1 MSTTPAAVS
10 AVRAARVAD
19 AARGTRL
26 DRWLAVTYPDLSRAR
41 IQALIAAGHVA
52 VDGTTLRTASYR
64 VKPGERITLAVPPI
78 ADAAPAA
85 QAIPL
90 AIVYEDADV
99 IVVDKPAG
107 LVVHPAAGNP
117 DRTLINALLYHCG
130 ASLTGVGGVKRPG
143 IVHRLDKDTSGLIV
157 AAKNERAHQALIA
170 QFAARTIDRLYLAV
184 VWGVPTPSEG
194 RIEGNIGRSPR
205 HRKKMAL
212 LARGGR
218 AAATRYKVVRILDLG
233 VASVIECRLET
244 GRTHQI
250 RVHVSAR
257 GHPVVGDPTYG
268 RAPRRLTAK
277 RRTELA
283 FDRQALHAAN
293 LGFDHPRSG
302 QRLWFK
308 SELPQ
313 DMRELINRLDQS

>member
-1 MSTTPAAVS
+1 MSTTPAAT
-10 AVRAARVAD
+10 AVRAACVAD

-26 DRWLAVTYPDLSRAR
+26 DRWLAAIHPDLSRAR
-41 IQALIAAGHVA
+41 VQALIAAGLVA

-64 VKPGERITLAVPPI
+64 VKPGERITLTVPP
-78 ADAAPAA
+78 AAEAAPLA

-117 DRTLINALLYHCG
+117 DRTLVNALLYHCG

-157 AAKNERAHQALIA
+157 AAKNEPAHHALVA
-170 QFAARTIDRLYLAV
+170 QFAARTIERHYVAI
-184 VWGVPTPSEG
+184 VWGVPTPSAG
-194 RIEGNIGRSPR
+194 RIEGNIGRSPH

-218 AAATRYKVVRILDLG
+218 AAATRYKVVRILDRG
-233 VASVIECRLET
+233 VASVVECRLET

-250 RVHVSAR
+250 RVHLSAR
-257 GHPVVGDPTYG
+257 GYPVVGDPTYG
-268 RAPRRLTAK
+268 RTPRRLSVH

-283 FDRQALHAAN
+283 FARQALHAAS

-302 QRLWFK
+302 ERLRIA

-313 DMRELINRLDQS
+313 DMRELIDRLDQS

>member
-1 MSTTPAAVS
+1 MSTTPATVP
-10 AVRAARVAD
+10 AVRAVRVAD
-19 AARGTRL
+19 DARGTRL
-26 DRWLAVTYPDLSRAR
+26 DRWLAAIHPDFSRAR

-52 VDGTTLRTASYR
+52 VGGTTLRTASYR
-64 VKPGERITLAVPPI
+64 VKPGERITLAVPPVT
-78 ADAAPAA
+78 AAAPAA

-117 DRTLINALLYHCG
+117 DRTLVNALLYHCG
-130 ASLTGVGGVKRPG
+130 TSLTGVGGVKRPG

-157 AAKNERAHQALIA
+157 AAKNERAHRALVA
-170 QFAARTIDRLYLAV
+170 QFADRTIERHYIAV
-184 VWGVPTPSEG
+184 VWGVPAPSEG
-194 RIEGNIGRSPR
+194 RIAGNIGRSPR

-218 AAATRYKVVRILDLG
+218 AAATRYKVVRILDRG

-257 GHPVVGDPTYG
+257 GYPVVGDPTYG
-268 RAPRRLTAK
+268 RTPRRLTAK

-283 FDRQALHAAN
+283 FARQALHAAS

-302 QRLWFK
+302 ERLRFT

-313 DMRELINRLDQS
+313 DIRELIDRLDQS

>member
-1 MSTTPAAVS
+1 MSTTPAAT
-10 AVRAARVAD
+10 AVRAACVAD

-26 DRWLAVTYPDLSRAR
+26 DRWLAAIHPDLSRAR
-41 IQALIAAGHVA
+41 VQALIAAGLVA

-64 VKPGERITLAVPPI
+64 VKPGERITLTVPP
-78 ADAAPAA
+78 AAEAAPLA

-117 DRTLINALLYHCG
+117 DRTLVNALLYHCG

-157 AAKNERAHQALIA
+157 AAKNEPAHHALVA
-170 QFAARTIDRLYLAV
+170 QFAARTIERHYVAI
-184 VWGVPTPSEG
+184 VWGVPTPSAG
-194 RIEGNIGRSPR
+194 RIEGNIGRSP
-205 HRKKMAL
+205 HQRKKMAL

-218 AAATRYKVVRILDLG
+218 AAATRYKVVRILDRG
-233 VASVIECRLET
+233 VASVVECRLET

-250 RVHVSAR
+250 RVHLSAR
-257 GHPVVGDPTYG
+257 GYPVVGDPTYG
-268 RAPRRLTAK
+268 RTPRRLSVH

-283 FDRQALHAAN
+283 FARQALHAAS

-302 QRLWFK
+302 ERLRIA

-313 DMRELINRLDQS
+313 DMRELIDRLDQS